1 MQIKM
6 YDELIDELREKLRV
20 VELRAQG
27 EHEKPSS

>member
-1 MQIKM
+1 
-6 YDELIDELREKLRV
+6 LIDELREKLRV